1 MMLMYLMA
9 QANTARK
16 SWSMPPKAFA
26 ERALLLNENRL
37 LFEQNNESNCRQ
49 STRSTVVGKAKVMSY
64 EDIVE
69 AQAKR
74 DAKEAAVVKENVV
87 RSAKALHEW

>member
-1 MMLMYLMA
+1 M
-9 QANTARK
+9 
-16 SWSMPPKAFA
+16 SI
-26 ERALLLNENRL
+26 AL
-37 LFEQNNESNCRQ
+37 QNNESNCRQ

-74 DAKEAAVVKENVV
+74 DAKEAAVVKGKPWSEAQKLCTSG
-87 RSAKALHEW
+87 SAGQKGTEE